1 MKYKSVPVQWK
12 AGGEAGEIEA
22 WVSVYG
28 NVDSYGDRV
37 MFGAFAES
45 LNSFTPAVVWQHDL
59 RTPIGKTVAMEE
71 VPPGDERLPE
81 NIRANGALLAK
92 GLLNLNVTAGREAW
106 EHIKFGS
113 VSQYS
118 FGYEEDRTTP
128 RDDGTKELNAVTIYE
143 WSPVTLG
150 ANPLTQTQSI
160 KSMKIEAKL
169 EALSALIDNAE
180 EHAHAFADMRQKA
193 GRVLNSRI
201 RGMILSLADQLTDA
215 AKSLYELHK
224 ETEPVQQGDAKSKDA
239 AELRARLLRSMQ
251 TVINPSEKI
260 Q

>member
-224 ETEPVQQGDAKSKDA
+224 ETEPVQGDAKSKDA